1 MLQFIYGFLYS
12 ECSWLFL
19 CNKLWYIIHLCE
31 EFMLKMRRRK
41 KKATLIINQMGMW
54 YYIYVYTYYMIL
66 FDLKIIIKKKNLIR
80 F

>member
-41 KKATLIINQMGMW
+41 KKKQLLLSIKWECGITYMCIHII
-54 YYIYVYTYYMIL
+54 
-66 FDLKIIIKKKNLIR
+66 
-80 F
+80 